1 MKYRHSHAI
10 NIIEHTSKY
19 LALLIFPAIRALF
32 IGNIGLYA
40 WLQGAWFDILTVMLI
55 ILLGFWAWYKY
66 IYKLTDDGIYIKQ
79 GIILPKYRYIPYHKL
94 SVVSVERPYY
104 LIPFK
109 AVRINADTDGGF
121 PTTPDFAITVY
132 KSQVDEI
139 IKRTNAPFVNYA
151 EMKRVYLPKNFYIAV
166 LSFVASNS
174 LTGVIF
180 TSAFISGT
188 GKVLGGEFESSVMQQ
203 LTSAASV
210 IAVGVP
216 PIAAVLG
223 FIILIGWAVSFLSNL
238 IRHLRFSATRQGRSI
253 FIQSGLVTRREY
265 YITTSRINLI
275 ELRQTLITKIFGFYT
290 AFIHSNG
297 YGKRKDELSVLMPSG
312 EAYDLAQNMKLLLPE
327 IPICKTN
334 LKPRLKYLSRFL
346 IPPIWCVIIAS
357 LLWIAGYYFFPSF
370 SDIIFYIGF
379 MTELPC
385 LWYLAVKI
393 ISYFH
398 TGVGESEA
406 AYTLCYTYGY
416 RIKTVAV
423 PKKRIVKLTIRRSL
437 FQIMSGCC
445 DLVILTFSEGKKRHV
460 VPNLNFDEAKKVMG
474 ATKYYRK

>member
-1 MKYRHSHAI
+1 MRYQHSHAI

-19 LALLIFPAIRALF
+19 LALLVFPAIRALF

-40 WLQGAWFDILTVMLI
+40 WLQGAWFDILTVMII

-66 IYKLTDDGIYIKQ
+66 VYKLTDEGIYIKQ
-79 GIILPKYRYIPYHKL
+79 GIILPKYRYIPYQKL
-94 SVVSVERPYY
+94 SVVYVERPFY

-109 AVRINADTDGGF
+109 AVRINADTDGGY

-132 KSQVDEI
+132 KRQVEGI
-139 IKRTNAPFVNYA
+139 VKLVNAPFINQA
-151 EMKRVYLPKNFYIAV
+151 EIKRVYLPKNFYIAV

-180 TSAFISGT
+180 ASTFISGT
-188 GKVLGGEFESSVMQQ
+188 GKVLGSEFENQVVEQITSV
-203 LTSAASV
+203 ASF

-216 PIAAVLG
+216 PIAAILG
-223 FIILIGWAVSFLSNL
+223 FTILGGWAVSFISNL
-238 IRHLRFSATRQGRSI
+238 IRHLRFCATRQSSNL
-253 FIQSGLVTRREY
+253 FIQSGLFTRREY
-265 YITTSRINLI
+265 YIAVNRINLI
-275 ELRQTLITKIFGFYT
+275 ELRQTLLTKLFGFYT

-312 EAYDLAQNMKLLLPE
+312 EGSEIVQNMKLLLPE
-327 IPICKTN
+327 IPISKPK
-334 LKPRLKYLSRFL
+334 LKSRLKFLSRFL
-346 IPPIWCVIIAS
+346 IPPVWCVIIAS
-357 LLWIAGYYFFPSF
+357 VLWLVEYLLFPDF
-370 SDIIFYIGF
+370 SDIILYIGI

-385 LWYLAVKI
+385 LWYLCVKI

-398 TGVGESEA
+398 TGVGVSET

-423 PKKRIVKLTIRRSL
+423 PKNRIVKLTIRRSM

-445 DLVILTFSEGKKRHV
+445 DLVILTYSEGKKRHV
-460 VPNLNFDEAKKVMG
+460 VPNLDFEEAQRVMG
-474 ATKYYRK
+474 ATKYYSK

>member
-1 MKYRHSHAI
+1 MGYRHSHAI
-10 NIIEHTSKY
+10 NILEHTSKY

-32 IGNIGLYA
+32 ASNSGLYG
-40 WLQGAWFDILTVMLI
+40 WLQGAWFDILTVMVI

-66 IYKLTDDGIYIKQ
+66 VYKLTEDGIYIKQ
-79 GIILPKYRYIPYHKL
+79 GIILPKYRFIPYKKL
-94 SVVSVERPYY
+94 SVVSIERPYY

-132 KSQVDEI
+132 KNQVDDI
-139 IKRTNAPFVNYA
+139 VKKANAPFINYA
-151 EMKRVYLPKNFYIAV
+151 EIKRVYLPKNFYIAV

-174 LTGVIF
+174 ITGVIF
-180 TSAFISGT
+180 ASTFISGA
-188 GKVLGGEFESSVMQQ
+188 GKILGSEFENRVVLQITSVANFM
-203 LTSAASV
+203 
-210 IAVGVP
+210 IVGVP
-216 PIAAVLG
+216 PIAAVIGFTILG
-223 FIILIGWAVSFLSNL
+223 GWAISFLTNL
-238 IRHLRFSATRQGRSI
+238 IRHLRFSATRQSGNL
-253 FIQSGLVTRREY
+253 FIKSGLVTRREY
-265 YITTSRINLI
+265 YIAVKRINLI

-312 EAYDLAQNMKLLLPE
+312 EGSDIVQNMKLLLPE
-327 IPICKTN
+327 IPICKPK
-334 LKPRLKYLSRFL
+334 LRPRLKYLSRFL

-357 LLWIAGYYFFPSF
+357 LLWVIGDWLFPEF
-370 SDIIFYIGF
+370 GDMILYIGL
-379 MTELPC
+379 MAELPC

-398 TGVGESEA
+398 TGVGESET

-423 PKKRIVKLTIRRSL
+423 PKKRVVLLTIRRSL
-437 FQIMSGCC
+437 FQVMSGCC
-445 DLVILTFSEGKKRHV
+445 DLVILTYSEGRKRHV
-460 VPNLNFDEAKKVMG
+460 VPNLNFEEAKKVMG
-474 ATKYYRK
+474 AVNYYRK